1 MNGVDTL
8 SYLNIDTT
16 TIIPFTAIDNPSAP
30 TVANN
35 GSTDLTTGTASFTL
49 YYRITAN
56 STVGESAASNATSKA
71 VNTDRDFWDPSVNS
85 LKITW
90 SAVTNAQSYNVY
102 MGTVSGFE
110 YLIASGVG
118 GTTFIDDGS
127 AVQDNTRLYP
137 TTNSTAGMK
146 ATRGANI
153 GGRAFLAGDPD
164 HPYYI
169 WNGGDAGNELDFSPA
184 NGGGFSLV
192 NSGGKELPQVVKLHR
207 DGKGTATIKVY
218 CTGTYGKR
226 FSLIPDTIT
235 FGSTVIPFYDVV
247 EDEGLIGT
255 NAPDA
260 ILYYNNSMWYPSSE
274 GFQTDGTLP
283 QIQNVLATK
292 KASNTIESDMSKL
305 NQAAMDKACGMEYYG
320 RLLYALPVNSSSN
333 NEVWTLDLDRDGPW
347 MEPWNISADWMWQ
360 TTDNTGNLHHLV
372 LSNNHIFD
380 LTYSV
385 LTADDGEPFITRGK
399 SGQIYFSDDK
409 QMWVQLLQAVIILLQ
424 PQGETNWTITGR
436 TEDEE
441 VAGLGEPVSYNP
453 TNVQSPAGWGEVNTR
468 ITGWGRNGWSKVNL
482 VPTVTSAVSKE
493 ILIPIDEEV
502 QWASYSW
509 FTNKPGVDYNIS
521 DIVFEYVET
530 GIKNLS

>member
-260 ILYYNNSMWYPSSE
+260 ILYYNNSMW
-274 GFQTDGTLP
+274 
-283 QIQNVLATK
+283 
-292 KASNTIESDMSKL
+292 
-305 NQAAMDKACGMEYYG
+305 
-320 RLLYALPVNSSSN
+320 
-333 NEVWTLDLDRDGPW
+333 
-347 MEPWNISADWMWQ
+347 
-360 TTDNTGNLHHLV
+360 
-372 LSNNHIFD
+372 
-380 LTYSV
+380 
-385 LTADDGEPFITRGK
+385 
-399 SGQIYFSDDK
+399 
-409 QMWVQLLQAVIILLQ
+409 
-424 PQGETNWTITGR
+424 
-436 TEDEE
+436 
-441 VAGLGEPVSYNP
+441 
-453 TNVQSPAGWGEVNTR
+453 
-468 ITGWGRNGWSKVNL
+468 
-482 VPTVTSAVSKE
+482 
-493 ILIPIDEEV
+493 
-502 QWASYSW
+502 
-509 FTNKPGVDYNIS
+509 
-521 DIVFEYVET
+521 
-530 GIKNLS
+530 